1 MYKISVNLKNFRF
14 WDQISHK
21 NMSEKNVEK
30 IKIKTEISIWLSIS
44 VPNSSQSEVLQ
55 IL

>member
-1 MYKISVNLKNFRF
+1 M
-14 WDQISHK
+14 

-44 VPNSSQSEVLQ
+44 VPNSSQSEELQ
-55 IL
+55 IFGTNLPKKYERTYF